1 MRRRFAGGR
10 LARLATIGADGAP
23 RLVPICFVLEADVIH
38 SVVDAKPK
46 RSPRLARL
54 SAVEREPRV
63 SVLVDEWS
71 EDWSRLWWVRADGH
85 ARVTA
90 AGAQVLRRLAEK
102 YPQYRLEPP
111 PGPALEITVQR
122 WSGWAP

>member
-54 SAVEREPRV
+54 AAVEREPRV

-71 EDWSRLWWVRADGH
+71 EDWSRLWWVRADGR

-102 YPQYRLEPP
+102 YPQYRLQPP

>member
-10 LARLATIGADGAP
+10 VARLATIGPDGAP
-23 RLVPICFVLEADVIH
+23 RLVPICFVLEGELIH

-46 RSPRLARL
+46 RTLRLARL
-54 SAVEREPRV
+54 AAVARDPRV
-63 SVLVDEWS
+63 AVLVDEWS
-71 EDWSRLWWVRADGH
+71 EDWSRLWWVRADGQ
-85 ARVTA
+85 ARVTEPA
-90 AGAQVLRRLAEK
+90 PEVLARLAAK
-102 YPQYRLEPP
+102 YPQYRSAPA

>member
-54 SAVEREPRV
+54 AAVEREPRV
-63 SVLVDEWS
+63 SVMVNEWS
-71 EDWSRLWWVRADGH
+71 EDWSRLCWVRTDVGAL
-85 ARVTA
+85 APVTNA
-90 AGAQVLRRLAEK
+90 LVVSRL
-102 YPQYRLEPP
+102 
-111 PGPALEITVQR
+111 
-122 WSGWAP
+122 

>member
-10 LARLATIGADGAP
+10 VARLATIGPDGAP
-23 RLVPICFVLEADVIH
+23 RLVPICFVLEGELIH

-46 RSPRLARL
+46 RTQRLARL
-54 SAVEREPRV
+54 AAVAREPRV
-63 SVLVDEWS
+63 AVLVDEWS
-71 EDWSRLWWVRADGH
+71 EDWSQLWWVRADGQ
-85 ARVTA
+85 ARVTEPA
-90 AGAQVLRRLAEK
+90 PEVLARLAAK
-102 YPQYRLEPP
+102 YPQYRSAPP